1 MMGGQRDGG
10 RNFSCKLEE
19 PDDKLRRSCVEWHA
33 NISFC
38 RKIKFIECLRE
49 YEKNNGKLMKKELQQ
64 QIRGGGNPERH
75 RNN

>member
-33 NISFC
+33 NISLC
-38 RKIKFIECLRE
+38 RKIKCIECLRE
-49 YEKNNGKLMKKELQQ
+49 YEKNKLQVNYEIMCKQ
-64 QIRGGGNPERH
+64 
-75 RNN
+75 